1 MRPRVTPA
9 TLRPM
14 RVLVTGATGFVGRL
28 LVPALVGAGHEVVV
42 VSRDPDRSKA
52 LLPDV
57 SEAHAWAPRAERAP
71 ADAVRVDGVIHLL
84 GENVAGRWTAS
95 KRERISGSRKEG
107 TRNLVEA
114 IAALPAEERPRV
126 LVSASAVGYYGERGE
141 SEITEETEPGTDF
154 LADVCRDWEAEAV
167 VAESVGLRVVR
178 MRMPLLVDPSGGALE
193 QMLPL
198 AKAGLGGPLGSGRQW
213 WCWVSAADVVQ
224 FAVAAVGEERF
235 AGAYNLCAPNPVRQ
249 KEFAATL
256 GRVLGRPAFLPAP
269 TFVLKTVLGAF
280 SVEVLG
286 SKRQIPARL
295 LAMDWEF
302 RDPEL
307 EPALR
312 RMLG

>member
-42 VSRDPDRSKA
+42 VSRDPARAKA
-52 LLPDV
+52 LLPEV
-57 SEAHAWAPRAERAP
+57 SEAHAWDPRAERAP

-95 KRERISGSRKEG
+95 KRERIYGSRKEG

-286 SKRQIPARL
+286 SKRQVPARL
-295 LAMDWEF
+295 LAMGWEF

>member
-1 MRPRVTPA
+1 
-9 TLRPM
+9 M

-42 VSRDPDRSKA
+42 VSRDPVRVKT
-52 LLPDV
+52 LLPEV

-95 KRERISGSRKEG
+95 KRERIYGSRKEG

-167 VAESVGLRVVR
+167 VAESLGVRVVR
-178 MRMPLLVDPSGGALE
+178 MRMPLLLHPVGGALE
-193 QMLPL
+193 QMLPF
-198 AKAGLGGPLGSGRQW
+198 AKVGLGGPLGNGRQW
-213 WCWVSAADVVQ
+213 WCWVSAADVVR

-235 AGAYNLCAPNPVRQ
+235 AGAYNLCAPTPVRQ

-286 SKRQIPARL
+286 SKRQVPARL
-295 LAMDWEF
+295 LAMGWEF